1 MLGCAAQLLE
11 RVRTKIMKKTIRD
24 INWPGKTAVMRCDFN
39 VPLKDGAITDDT
51 RIKASLPSI
60 QYLIDNGARI
70 VLMSHLGRP
79 KGKANPEFSLAP
91 VAVRLSEYLGKE
103 VKFVPSDVVVD
114 SNVKKAA
121 SELAD
126 GEVMLIENVR
136 FRAEEEKNDP
146 KFAAELSELGDVF
159 VQDAFGTS
167 HRAHASTTGIA
178 AYIPA
183 VSGFLIEKE
192 LKFLGSAVDDPVRPF
207 AAIMGG
213 AKVKDK
219 IPVITNLLDKV
230 DMLIIGGG
238 MAYTFFKAQ
247 GYSIGKSLLDEEGLS
262 LAADIL
268 KLAEEKGVKF
278 MLPVDVVAADEFSN
292 DSPHD
297 VYDVDKIP
305 EDKMGMDI
313 GPKTIA
319 LYTEALAQAKTIV
332 WNGPMGVFEM
342 ENFAV
347 GTKAIAECLASLDA
361 TTVIGGGDSAAAVTQ
376 FGLEDKMTHIS
387 TGGGASLEFLEGLE
401 LPGIA
406 VIEDIL
412 RNPHITYRY
421 FSAEVH

>member
-1 MLGCAAQLLE
+1 
-11 RVRTKIMKKTIRD
+11 MKKTIKD
-24 INWPGKTAVMRCDFN
+24 VNWAGKKAVMRCDFN
-39 VPLKDGAITDDT
+39 VPLKDGCITDDT
-51 RIKASLPSI
+51 RITASLPSI
-60 QYLIDNGARI
+60 KYLLENGAAI

-79 KGKANPEFSLAP
+79 KGKPNHDYSLAP
-91 VAVRLSEYLGKE
+91 VAARLSEYLGQE

-114 SNVKKAA
+114 DTVRAA
-121 SELAD
+121 AAALGA

-136 FRAEEEKNDP
+136 YRAEEEKNDP
-146 KFAAELSELGDVF
+146 EFSRELSELGDIF

-178 AYIPA
+178 DYIPA

-192 LKFLGSAVDDPVRPF
+192 LKFLGQAVEDPVRPF

-230 DMLIIGGG
+230 DTLIIGGG

-247 GYSIGKSLLDEEGLS
+247 GYSIGKSLLDEEGLD
-262 LAADIL
+262 LALDIL

-278 MLPVDVVAADEFSN
+278 LLPVDVVCADEFAN
-292 DSPHD
+292 DSP
-297 VYDVDKIP
+297 YDTYPVTEIP
-305 EDKMGMDI
+305 EDRMGLDI
-313 GPKTIA
+313 GAETIKLYCKA
-319 LYTEALAQAKTIV
+319 LEEAKTIV

-347 GTKAIAECLASLDA
+347 GTKAIAECLANLDA

-376 FGLEDKMTHIS
+376 FGLADKMTHIS
-387 TGGGASLEFLEGLE
+387 TGGGASMEFLEGRV

-406 VIEDIL
+406 IIEDL
-412 RNPHITYRY
+412 
-421 FSAEVH
+421 